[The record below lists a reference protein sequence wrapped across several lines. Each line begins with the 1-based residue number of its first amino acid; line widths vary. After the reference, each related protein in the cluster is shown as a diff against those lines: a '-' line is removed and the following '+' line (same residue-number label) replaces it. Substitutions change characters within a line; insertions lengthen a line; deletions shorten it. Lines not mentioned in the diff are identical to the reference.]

1 MKWMDGTEE
10 LEERAKGNQVDC
22 TAILHLMYKYWSND
36 KNRRRK

>member
-1 MKWMDGTEE
+1 MKWVDGTEE

-22 TAILHLMYKYWSND
+22 TAILYKYWSND